1 MKTEKKFDR
10 QMLIN
15 LLDDKEQAQR
25 YLDSVSLEGAD
36 LSCLNLTGYL
46 FNRRCLKGAN
56 FTGSNLSFTVFSNA
70 DLSNANLYQ
79 AVLREAVLR
88 SAKLCYAELI
98 NAKMHSIILNGA
110 DLRCAHFENA
120 DLYKAKMMDT
130 FLVGAVFRGSNLT
143 EAVLCGAVMYED
155 FAGLKTDF
163 TGARMKRTNLTDAD
177 MTDAIFEDTCL
188 SEANLTNAILE
199 NADLTNANL
208 KAAIMTG
215 SCLRNATMKNTN
227 LSRAI
232 GLPSQSDYMA
242 EHFEKTGEGYIV
254 YKSFSEYYDA
264 PDDWDIKEGS
274 VITETLNTNR
284 TEMCGSG
291 INAGNISWVTRYSY
305 TRIYKLLIRWEW
317 LADVIVPL
325 NTDGQIRCGK
335 ALILGVADL

>member
-15 LLDDKEQAQR
+15 LLSDKARAQK

-79 AVLREAVLR
+79 AVLREAVLC

-98 NAKMHSIILNGA
+98 NAKMPSIILNGA

-163 TGARMKRTNLTDAD
+163 TGARMKRANLTDAD
-177 MTDAIFEDTCL
+177 MTDAIFEDTGL

-215 SCLRNATMKNTN
+215 SCLINATMKNTN

-232 GLPSQSDYMA
+232 GLPSPSDYMA
-242 EHFEKTGEGYIV
+242 EHFGKAEEGYIV
-254 YKSFSEYYDA
+254 YKSFDDYYDV
-264 PDDWDIKEGS
+264 PDYWEINEGS
-274 VITETLNTNR
+274 IITEAVNPNR
-284 TEMCGSG
+284 TEPCGCG
-291 INAGNISWVTRYSY
+291 INVGTSNWVTKHSDG
-305 TRIYKLLIRWEW
+305 RIYKLLIRWEW
-317 LADVIVPL
+317 LTDVVVPL
-325 NTDGQIRCGK
+325 NTDGKIRCGK
-335 ALILGVADL
+335 AMILGVAN